1 VSSYVDLDYPPQG
14 GPFGVFLAVKE
25 VGSRGRCASLGS
37 LEPLKAMEKLC
48 LLVSHP
54 MRDLVEEVVGNV
66 VHKGQR

>member
-1 VSSYVDLDYPPQG
+1 VSGYVDLDYPPQG

-25 VGSRGRCASLGS
+25 VGSRGGCAGLGA
-37 LEPLKAMEKLC
+37 LEPLEDAEKLC

-54 MRDLVEEVVGNV
+54 MRDLVEEVVGNA